1 MVVVTATPVIRWY
14 AQWLAGPWYEPKGD
28 ILILLGA
35 DDAANGILG
44 AATYWRSFYAV
55 MAWREGGFQSIVVS
69 GGHGIAESMR
79 DFMVSQG
86 VPADK
91 IVVENRS
98 TSTRENAIFTAAI
111 VRGMP
116 GNKVLLTSDFHVYRA
131 VRALRKAGVE
141 VTPRPIPY
149 ALKRTN
155 VWTER
160 WPVFLEMAVETAKIV
175 DYRVHGWI

>member
-1 MVVVTATPVIRWY
+1 MVLVTATPLIRWY

-28 ILILLGA
+28 VLILLGA
-35 DDAANGILG
+35 DEANMGIVG
-44 AATYWRSFYAV
+44 AATYWRSLYAV
-55 MAWREGGFQSIVVS
+55 LAWREGGFRSVVLS

-79 DFMVSQG
+79 DFMVFHG

-91 IVVENRS
+91 IVVENQS

-116 GNKVLLTSDFHVYRA
+116 GKKVLLTSDFHVYRA

-155 VWTER
+155 LWAER
-160 WPVFLEMAVETAKIV
+160 WPVFLEMAVETAKIL
-175 DYRVHGWI
+175 DYRIRGWI